1 MAFRSQLDHLPLF
14 ASDIEIAAAIVGKKC
29 AKKWKETR
37 LPTLAEKAGFPPID
51 PFHEGR
57 PVPLVKRFYE
67 SYLGLSASGGF
78 RLDGAENPAAWKTR
92 RRKGTAQ

>member
-1 MAFRSQLDHLPLF
+1 MTFRSQLDNLPLF
-14 ASDIEIAAAIVGKKC
+14 ASDMEIAIAIVGKKR

-37 LPTLAEKAGFPPID
+37 LPTLEGKAGFPPID

-67 SYLGLSASGGF
+67 SYLGLSARGGL
-78 RLDGAENPAAWKTR
+78 RPDGAENPEVWKNR
-92 RRKGTAQ
+92 RRERHSQ